1 MLPNL
6 NKNVEEAK
14 ALAAQAEEL
23 NRKADA
29 VVDPIANKI
38 IASRYT
44 VVIIILA
51 MVFAFAAG
59 FAAAQTWC

>member
-6 NKNVEEAK
+6 DKNIEKAK
-14 ALAAQAEEL
+14 AIAARHQL
-23 NRKADA
+23 NLKADA

-59 FAAAQTWC
+59 FASSQTWC

>member
-1 MLPNL
+1 MIPFA
-6 NKNVEEAK
+6 KQKIDEAK
-14 ALAAQAEEL
+14 AVAARAEEL

-59 FAAAQTWC
+59 FASSQTWC